1 MSCAE
6 SVEQRAKRRRTRF
19 IAGEVK
25 EWSRGQ
31 EWVKEVVLTALT
43 TS

>member
-1 MSCAE
+1 M
-6 SVEQRAKRRRTRF
+6 AKRRRRCF

-31 EWVKEVVLTALT
+31 EWLKEVVLTALT
-43 TS
+43 IS